1 MSVMT
6 PRRRIALLTVI
17 GVLCAGTIVV
27 VAGVLGGATGT
38 GGASV
43 ADPTARST
51 AAGSSAAG
59 SPVVAFYGDSYTRG
73 TGATSRAAR
82 WSTIVSTE
90 RGWTEVNPST
100 NGLGFVNNRASLPGP
115 DLVDRVIAAKPDIV
129 ISTMGLNDNFV
140 MPGRAAD
147 VRAAID
153 KDFTALKKALP
164 HARFVIVE
172 PFWYTDERPES
183 VERIIGWV
191 RDAAAAIDADYIP
204 GASHWM
210 DGHPEWKAADN
221 LHPNDVGYREIA
233 VRMDAEL
240 AKLGL

>member
-1 MSVMT
+1 MT
-6 PRRRIALLTVI
+6 LRRRIALLTVI
-17 GVLCAGTIVV
+17 GVLCAGTIAV

-38 GGASV
+38 GSAGV
-43 ADPTARST
+43 ADST
-51 AAGSSAAG
+51 AGSAATGWPADG
-59 SPVVAFYGDSYTRG
+59 SAVVAFYGDSYTRG
-73 TGATSRAAR
+73 TGASSRAAR
-82 WSTIVSTE
+82 WSTIVCAE

-100 NGLGFVNNRASLPGP
+100 NGLGFVNNRANLPGP
-115 DLVDRVIAAKPDIV
+115 DLVDQVIKAQPDIV

-140 MPGRAAD
+140 MPGRADD

-153 KDFTALKKALP
+153 TDFTELKKALP
-164 HARFVIVE
+164 HTRFIIVE

-191 RDAAAAIDADYIP
+191 RDAAVAIDADYIP

-210 DGHPEWKAADN
+210 DGHPEWKAADS

>member
-1 MSVMT
+1 MT
-6 PRRRIALLTVI
+6 LRRRIALLTVI
-17 GVLCAGTIVV
+17 GALCAGTIAVV
-27 VAGVLGGATGT
+27 GGVLGGATGT
-38 GGASV
+38 GGARV
-43 ADPTARST
+43 LEST
-51 AAGSSAAG
+51 AASTATTAPAG
-59 SPVVAFYGDSYTRG
+59 SAVVAFYGDSYTRG
-73 TGATSRAAR
+73 TGASSRAAR
-82 WSTIVSTE
+82 WSTIVSVE
-90 RGWTEVNPST
+90 RAWTEVNSST
-100 NGLGFVNNRASLPGP
+100 NGLGFVNNRAGLPGP

-140 MPGRAAD
+140 MPGRADD

-153 KDFTALKKALP
+153 KDFTALKSALP
-164 HARFVIVE
+164 HARFIIVE
-172 PFWYTDERPES
+172 PFWYTDERPAS
-183 VERIIGWV
+183 VERIISWV